1 MTMRAGHCAS
11 VVLLLLLNAST
22 ASATNPGFLPG
33 DCCFLTSLTKD
44 HVKELQTQEPAAFSY
59 KVPDP
64 LSMAF
69 CGYSGYWRLEIPEA
83 PQAQRAALKAAYE
96 SAREFQPR
104 ELRELKD
111 AETGQLEVIESN
123 PLRVLVVNRD
133 FDFRRY
139 GVLGKYNEAW
149 PKESLQV
156 SGGFFGGGSGS
167 APARSYVPIV
177 QNAEIVIQE
186 WYHGPEVAPLAVD
199 LPAALESTV
208 GGKPVVQPVRAKK
221 PLRFIVLPERFESY
235 VKPEDGTSL
244 FVVDDDVVEY
254 RYHPGDRWLKAADW
268 EKKQDEV
275 DEDVDA
281 EDMTAKPAA
290 GW

>member
-1 MTMRAGHCAS
+1 MRAGHYAGAFFF
-11 VVLLLLLNAST
+11 LFFGAST

-33 DCCFLTSLTKD
+33 DCCFLTNL
-44 HVKELQTQEPAAFSY
+44 TQEKVKDLQNSNSPTFSY

-69 CGYSGYWRLEIPEA
+69 CGYSGYWRLEIPDM

-104 ELRELKD
+104 ELTELKD
-111 AETGQLEVIESN
+111 SETGRLEVIESN

-133 FDFRRY
+133 FDFKRY

-149 PKESLQV
+149 PKESLAGA
-156 SGGFFGGGSGS
+156 GGFFGGGSGS
-167 APARSYVPIV
+167 TPARSYVPIV

-186 WYHGPEVAPLAVD
+186 WYHGSEVAPLAVE
-199 LPAALESTV
+199 LPAPLEATV
-208 GGKPVVQPVRAKK
+208 GGKPVLQPAKAKK

-244 FVVDDDVVEY
+244 YVVDDDVVEY

-268 EKKQDEV
+268 EKKQDGVE
-275 DEDVDA
+275 EHLRAVDA
-281 EDMTAKPAA
+281 QPKSPPS